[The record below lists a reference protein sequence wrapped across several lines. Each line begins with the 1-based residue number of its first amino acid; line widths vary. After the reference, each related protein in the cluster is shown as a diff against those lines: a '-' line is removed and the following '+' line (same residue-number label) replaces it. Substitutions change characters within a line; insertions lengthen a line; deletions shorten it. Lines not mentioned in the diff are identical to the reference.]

1 MNYAVWFSG
10 ELEKL
15 QDRLGY
21 CFSDAGKL
29 ENALVHSSYAY
40 EKGKSDHNERMEY
53 LGDAVLEL
61 GVSRFLYDSFP
72 SFDEGRLT
80 RSRAAIVCGKSLAE
94 WGRELGL
101 SELLRTG
108 RGLETEQVRHGSL
121 CSDAVEAL
129 LGAVFL
135 DGGFSR
141 AMDVVNRYL
150 AFHFSRHP
158 IDGEENDP
166 KSALQMLAHEK
177 GMPSPVYEI
186 LSVSGPAHSPV
197 FSVRVLVGSEEAGA
211 GEGESRKSAE
221 FAAARNAV
229 FLLNREA
236 SETK

>member
-1 MNYAVWFSG
+1 MNYAAWFSG

-21 CFSDAGKL
+21 FFSDAGKL
-29 ENALVHSSYAY
+29 KNALVHSSFAY
-40 EKGKSDHNERMEY
+40 EKGKKEHNERMEY

-72 SFDEGRLT
+72 SFDEGMLT

-94 WGRELGL
+94 WGRALGL

-108 RGLETEQVRHGSL
+108 KGLETEQVRHSSL

-135 DGGFSR
+135 DGGYSR
-141 AMDVVNRYL
+141 AMDVVGRYL
-150 AFHFSRHP
+150 AFHLSRHTV
-158 IDGEENDP
+158 GGKENDP

-177 GMPSPVYEI
+177 GMPPPVYEI
-186 LSVSGPAHSPV
+186 LSVSGQAHNPL
-197 FSVRVLVGSEEAGA
+197 FSVRVLIGCEEAGA
-211 GEGESRKSAE
+211 GDGESRKAAE

-229 FLLNREA
+229 FFLNREVL
-236 SETK
+236 ETQ

>member
-1 MNYAVWFSG
+1 MNYAVWFSA

-15 QDRLGY
+15 QDRIGY
-21 CFSDAGKL
+21 HFSDVGKL

-40 EKGKSDHNERMEY
+40 EKGKLEHNERMEY

-80 RSRAAIVCGKSLAE
+80 RSRAALVCGKSLAE

-108 RGLETEQVRHGSL
+108 KGLETEQVRHGSL

-129 LGAVFL
+129 VGAVFL
-135 DGGFSR
+135 DGGYSR
-141 AMDVVNRYL
+141 AMDLVVRYI
-150 AFHFSRHP
+150 AFHLSRHP
-158 IDGEENDP
+158 IDGDETDP

-177 GMPSPVYEI
+177 GMPSPVYEV
-186 LSVSGPAHSPV
+186 LSVSGSAHSPI
-197 FSVRVLVGSEEAGA
+197 FSVRVLIGSKESGA
-211 GEGESRKSAE
+211 GDGESRKAAE
-221 FAAARNAV
+221 FAAARNAF
-229 FLLNREA
+229 FLLNRE
-236 SETK
+236 ELEPE